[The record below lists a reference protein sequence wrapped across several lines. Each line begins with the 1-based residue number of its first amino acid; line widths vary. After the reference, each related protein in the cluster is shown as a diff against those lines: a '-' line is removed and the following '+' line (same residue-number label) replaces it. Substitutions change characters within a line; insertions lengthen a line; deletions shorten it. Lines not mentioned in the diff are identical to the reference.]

1 MDALITLLLADRE
14 LDAALDAL
22 DEAKAAAFG
31 TSGFNTRQLPCHHP
45 AVLRCR
51 AARTA
56 RARALQNPA
65 LNAITA
71 ASSLDALPADR
82 LDHWAPRAAEILI
95 SRGENALARGLLSLL
110 AWAQDAEK
118 RAGAPA

>member
-14 LDAALDAL
+14 LDDAL
-22 DEAKAAAFG
+22 DSLDKAKAEAFG

-65 LNAITA
+65 LNALSA
-71 ASSLDALPADR
+71 ESSLDHLPADR

-110 AWAQDAEK
+110 SWAQDAEK
-118 RAGAPA
+118 RAAVSP

>member
-1 MDALITLLLADRE
+1 MDALIALLLADRE

-22 DEAKAAAFG
+22 DEAKTKAFG

-51 AARTA
+51 AARSA
-56 RARALQNPA
+56 RIRALQNPA
-65 LNAITA
+65 LNAISA
-71 ASSLDALPADR
+71 DSSLDHLPVDR

-95 SRGENALARGLLSLL
+95 ARGENALARGLLSLL
-110 AWAQDAEK
+110 AWAQDTEK
-118 RAGAPA
+118 RAAVSP